1 MQRRTS
7 SLIAAWTLALVCAG
21 SAAADAPARKPAP
34 ASAPAPAYRVETL
47 TLTPQPVLTM
57 RAQVAPAEL
66 EAKMNELMPKLVGY
80 AMMNGIELAGPPF
93 ARYFERSAERIDFEA
108 GIPTLKAQPGNPALG
123 ITPGELPAGPA
134 LATEHRG
141 AYQRLP
147 EAHAALAR
155 WAAANGKQPGGAAWE
170 VFLTNPVQ
178 ERDPSRWRTK
188 VFLPLA
194 R

>member
-1 MQRRTS
+1 MQRRTI
-7 SLIAAWTLALVCAG
+7 SLIAGLALACAG
-21 SAAADAPARKPAP
+21 SAAAGAPARQPA
-34 ASAPAPAYRVETL
+34 AAQAPAYRVETL

-57 RAQVAPAEL
+57 RAQAAPAEL
-66 EAKMNELMPKLVGY
+66 EARMNELMPKLVGY
-80 AMMNGIELAGPPF
+80 AVMNGIELAGPPF
-93 ARYFERSAERIDFEA
+93 VRYFERSAERIDFEA
-108 GIPTLKAQPGNPALG
+108 GIPTRKAQPGNASLG
-123 ITPGELPAGPA
+123 ITAGELPAGPA

-155 WAAANGKQPGGAAWE
+155 FARAQGKQPGGAVWE
-170 VFLTNPVQ
+170 VFLTNPTQ
-178 ERDPSRWRTK
+178 ERDQSRWRTK

>member
-7 SLIAAWTLALVCAG
+7 SLITAWTLALVCAG
-21 SAAADAPARKPAP
+21 SAAAEPPARQPAQ
-34 ASAPAPAYRVETL
+34 AQAAPAYRVETL
-47 TLTPQPVLTM
+47 TLTPQPVLTI

-66 EAKMNELMPKLVGY
+66 EARMKELMPRLVAH

-108 GIPTLKAQPGNPALG
+108 GIPTLKAQPGNAALG
-123 ITPGELPAGPA
+123 ITAGELPAGPA

-155 WAAANGKQPGGAAWE
+155 WARANGKQPGGAVWE

-178 ERDPSRWRTK
+178 EREQSRWRTK

>member
-21 SAAADAPARKPAP
+21 SASAEPPPRRPAP
-34 ASAPAPAYRVETL
+34 AQAPAYRVETL

-66 EAKMNELMPKLVGY
+66 EAKMNELMPRLVSY
-80 AMMNGIELAGPPF
+80 AVMNGIELAGPPF
-93 ARYFERSAERIDFEA
+93 ARYFERGAERIDFEA
-108 GIPTLKAQPGNPALG
+108 GIPTRKAQPGNAALG

-155 WAAANGKQPGGAAWE
+155 FARAQGKQPGGAAWE

-178 ERDPSRWRTK
+178 ERDQSRWRTK

>member
-7 SLIAAWTLALVCAG
+7 SLITAWTLALVCAG
-21 SAAADAPARKPAP
+21 SAAAEAPARKPAQ
-34 ASAPAPAYRVETL
+34 AQAPAYRVETL

-66 EAKMNELMPKLVGY
+66 EARMKELMPRLV
-80 AMMNGIELAGPPF
+80 AHAVMNGIELAGPPF

-108 GIPTLKAQPGNPALG
+108 GIPTLKAQPGDAALG
-123 ITPGELPAGPA
+123 ITAGELPAGPA

-155 WAAANGKQPGGAAWE
+155 WARANGKQPGGAVWE

-178 ERDPSRWRTK
+178 ERDQSRWRTK